1 MPSFLRR
8 TAAPWRRHPL
18 ELGLGAGLVAV
29 LALVL
34 GTGLTLVRQAHAANT
49 TDKTCTS
56 ASYAHDITIAGT
68 KGIITFD
75 CPGPADIDV
84 STSAGGPGTVTVATG
99 STLSLID
106 IGASVTLDG
115 EHANQLFVVNGGG
128 SLTLDHLIVADGQ
141 TGSDGGGILND
152 AGGTLTITDSTFS
165 SDAAYCTL
173 VNNFSGSL
181 SGGDCYGGGLA
192 NFGTVTIT
200 GSTFSGDTAAGTS
213 VNNLSGIANGGGG
226 EGGGLYNRG
235 TVTITDSTFSGDT
248 AAGGAA
254 FAMGSPGTNTT
265 AEGGDAEGGGLE
277 NYGGTVTISG
287 STFSGDTASGGAGSG
302 ASAAAGFGGAGGGG
316 GLENDGTLTISGSTF
331 SGDTAAGGAG
341 ANTDST
347 SYGDGGDGF
356 GGALFTGGT
365 ATTATISGSTFS
377 GDTATGGAGS
387 GGAGTGG
394 DGFGGALVNSGMV
407 TITNATLSGNTA
419 TGGGGAGG
427 AGTGGDG
434 DGGAVDNSG
443 TATITNAT
451 LSGNTA
457 AGGAGSGGAPGGSG
471 VGGALDAYSNTITV
485 TNSIVAANTASGT
498 PGPNCFQSGTVFDG
512 GNNLEDGS
520 GPGPTD
526 CGFIA
531 ANLDQFAATP
541 SQLGLGGLGNHGGPT
556 QTMALAPGSLALG
569 HANLVVC
576 TNTTG
581 PNPVNGVDQRGVHR
595 PQGTGCDIGAFELE
609 RPIIL
614 LRVAGPIFVAPGVRN
629 IRYVSGD
636 TTFILTA
643 ATSRDG
649 VAPATASYCV
659 APVVV
664 GGGTCSNFTTVQ
676 VGSLPATFSLAGG
689 DGPYTVSAYASDSF
703 GDQGAIRTVVY
714 TLDTTPPA
722 ATLTIGQPQATVDG
736 QVEVTSRTPLTLSA
750 TDAGSGVASV
760 SYRFFREGRRAPA
773 FTVVRRATA
782 RFKLTG
788 ADGVYEVEYL
798 ATDHVGNVRSYS
810 VTLVLA
816 NGQLHVAT
824 QP

>member
-8 TAAPWRRHPL
+8 PAAPWRRHSL
-18 ELGLGAGLVAV
+18 KLGLGAGLAAV
-29 LALVL
+29 LVLGL
-34 GTGLTLVRQAHAANT
+34 GTGLLLVRQVHAANT

-75 CPGPADIDV
+75 CPSPADIDV
-84 STSAGGPGTVTVATG
+84 GTGAGGPGTVTVATG
-99 STLSLID
+99 STLSLTD

-115 EHANQLFVVNGGG
+115 EHADQLFVVDGGG

-152 AGGTLTITDSTFS
+152 AGGTLTITGSTFS

-173 VNNFSGSL
+173 FNNFSGTL
-181 SGGDCYGGGLA
+181 SGSDCHGGGLA

-200 GSTFSGDTAAGTS
+200 GSSFSGDTAAGTS
-213 VNNLSGIANGGGG
+213 VYNPTGFATGGGG

-254 FAMGSPGTNTT
+254 FAMGSSGTTNTI

-277 NYGGTVTISG
+277 NNGGTVTITD
-287 STFSGDTASGGAGSG
+287 STFSGDSATGGEGVGSG
-302 ASAAAGFGGAGGGG
+302 DTGVLAAGFGGGGAGGA
-316 GLENDGTLTISGSTF
+316 LDNVGTLTITDSTF
-331 SGDTAAGGAG
+331 SGDSVVGGGGAG
-341 ANTDST
+341 SSA
-347 SYGDGGDGF
+347 SYGRGGDCF
-356 GGALFTGGT
+356 GGALFTAGT
-365 ATTATISGSTFS
+365 ATITDSTFS
-377 GDTATGGAGS
+377 GNSATGGAS
-387 GGAGTGG
+387 AAG
-394 DGFGGALVNSGMV
+394 DGGIGAGGALDSGGTV
-407 TITNATLSGNTA
+407 TITNATLSGDSA
-419 TGGGGAGG
+419 TGGAGSG
-427 AGTGGDG
+427 VAGSGGDG
-434 DGGAVDNSG
+434 DGGALDNSG
-443 TATITNAT
+443 TVTITNAT
-451 LSGNTA
+451 LSGDSAT
-457 AGGAGSGGAPGGSG
+457 GGAPGGSG
-471 VGGALDAYSNTITV
+471 LGGALDAFSNTITV
-485 TNSIVAANTASGT
+485 TNSIVAANTASST
-498 PGPNCFQSGTVFDG
+498 PGPNCSQIGGTITDG

-520 GPGPTD
+520 SPTD
-526 CGFIA
+526 CGFST
-531 ANLDQFAATP
+531 ANQDQFAVTP
-541 SQLGLGGLGNHGGPT
+541 SQLGVGGLGNHGGPT

-614 LRVAGPIFVAPGVRN
+614 LRVAGPIFVAPGVPN

-649 VAPATASYCV
+649 VAPATASYCA

-664 GGGTCSNFTTVQ
+664 GSTCSTFTTVQ

-689 DGPYTVSAYASDSF
+689 DGPYSVSAYASDSF
-703 GDQGAIRTVVY
+703 GDQGAIKTAVY

-722 ATLTIGQPQATVDG
+722 ATLTIGQPQATADG

-773 FTVVRRATA
+773 FTHVRGATA

-816 NGQLHVAT
+816 NGLLHVAT

>member
-8 TAAPWRRHPL
+8 PAVPWHRHPL
-18 ELGLGAGLVAV
+18 KVGVGLAAV
-29 LALVL
+29 LALGL
-34 GTGLTLVRQAHAANT
+34 GTGLMLVHPRLALAANT

-56 ASYAHDITIAGT
+56 ASYAHDITTAGT

-75 CPGPADIDV
+75 CPSPADIDV
-84 STSAGGPGTVTVATG
+84 RTGAGGPGTVTVATG
-99 STLSLID
+99 STLSLTD
-106 IGASVTLDG
+106 IGASITLDG
-115 EHANQLFVVNGGG
+115 EHAVQLFVVNGGG

-152 AGGTLTITDSTFS
+152 DGGALTITDSTFS
-165 SDAAYCTL
+165 GDSAACTL
-173 VNNFSGSL
+173 VNNFNGFL
-181 SGGDCYGGGLA
+181 SGGDCFGGGLA
-192 NFGTVTIT
+192 NFGTATIT
-200 GSTFSGDTAAGTS
+200 NSTFSGDSADGTLV
-213 VNNLSGIANGGGG
+213 VNPNGFATGGSG

-235 TVTITDSTFSGDT
+235 T
-248 AAGGAA
+248 A
-254 FAMGSPGTNTT
+254 
-265 AEGGDAEGGGLE
+265 
-277 NYGGTVTISG
+277 TISG
-287 STFSGDTASGGAGSG
+287 STFSGDSAAGGAALASGSIGTTTTAE
-302 ASAAAGFGGAGGGG
+302 GGDSGGG
-316 GLENDGTLTISGSTF
+316 GLENEGGTATISGSTFSGDSATGGGGIGGVATAGFGGTGSGGGLSNVGTLTISGSTF
-331 SGDTAAGGAG
+331 SGDSAAGGGG

-356 GGALFTGGT
+356 GGALFTAGT
-365 ATTATISGSTFS
+365 TTTATISGSTFS
-377 GDTATGGAGS
+377 GDSATGG
-387 GGAGTGG
+387 GGIGAAGTGG
-394 DGFGGALVNSGMV
+394 DGSGGALNNGGTL
-407 TITNATLSGNTA
+407 TITNATLTGNSA
-419 TGGGGAGG
+419 TGGGGSG
-427 AGTGGDG
+427 AGTGGNG
-434 DGGAVDNSG
+434 HGGALINSFS
-443 TATITNAT
+443 ATITNAT
-451 LSGNTA
+451 LTGNSAT
-457 AGGAGSGGAPGGSG
+457 GGAPGGSG
-471 VGGALDAYSNTITV
+471 FGGALEGSSNTITV
-485 TNSIVAANTASGT
+485 TNSIVAASTASST
-498 PGPNCFQSGTVFDG
+498 PGPNCFQGGTVTDG

-520 GPGPTD
+520 SPTD
-526 CGFIA
+526 CGFSA
-531 ANLDQFAATP
+531 ANQDQFALTP

-614 LRVAGPIFVAPGVRN
+614 LRVAGPIFVAPGVPN

-636 TTFILTA
+636 TIFILTA
-643 ATSRDG
+643 ATSGDG
-649 VAPATASYCV
+649 VAPAAASYCV

-664 GGGTCSNFTTVQ
+664 GDTCSNFTTVQ
-676 VGSLPATFSLAGG
+676 AESLPATFSLAGG

-703 GDQGAIRTVVY
+703 GDRGAIQAAAY

-722 ATLTIGQPQATVDG
+722 TTLTIGQPQTTVGG
-736 QVEVTSRTPLTLSA
+736 QVEVSSRTPLTLRA
-750 TDAGSGVASV
+750 RDAGSGMASV

-773 FTVVRRATA
+773 FTVVRGTTA

-788 ADGVYEVEYL
+788 ADGVYEVDYL
-798 ATDHVGNVRSYS
+798 ATDHVGNIRSYS

>member
-8 TAAPWRRHPL
+8 PEVPWRRHPL
-18 ELGLGAGLVAV
+18 ELGLGAGLAVV
-29 LALVL
+29 LALGL
-34 GTGLTLVRQAHAANT
+34 GTGLTLLLPRLVHAADT
-49 TDKTCTS
+49 TDKMCTS
-56 ASYAHDITIAGT
+56 ASYAHDITTAGT

-75 CPGPADIDV
+75 CPGPADINV
-84 STSAGGPGTVTVATG
+84 GKGGPGTVTVATG

-115 EHANQLFVVNGGG
+115 EHADQLFVVNGGG

-141 TGSDGGGILND
+141 TGSEGGGILND
-152 AGGTLTITDSTFS
+152 AGGTVTITNSTFS
-165 SDAAYCTL
+165 GDTAACTL
-173 VNNFSGSL
+173 INNVNGFL

-200 GSTFSGDTAAGTS
+200 GSTFSDDTADSTTVYNPTGFAD
-213 VNNLSGIANGGGG
+213 GGDGD
-226 EGGGLYNRG
+226 GGGLYNRG
-235 TVTITDSTFSGDT
+235 TVTITNSTFSGDT
-248 AAGGAA
+248 AAGGTALA
-254 FAMGSPGTNTT
+254 SGSIGTSTV
-265 AEGGDAEGGGLE
+265 AEGGDGDGGGLE
-277 NYGGTVTISG
+277 NEGGTATITD
-287 STFSGDTASGGAGSG
+287 STFLGDSATGG
-302 ASAAAGFGGAGGGG
+302 AGFGGEATIGEGGGG
-316 GLENDGTLTISGSTF
+316 FGGGLSNVGTLTITDSTF
-331 SGDTAAGGAG
+331 SDDTAAGGG
-341 ANTDST
+341 GTNTNAT
-347 SYGDGGDGF
+347 SYGQGGDGF
-356 GGALFTGGT
+356 GGALYSAGT

-377 GDTATGGAGS
+377 GDSATGGAGTS
-387 GGAGTGG
+387 SPAGTGG
-394 DGFGGALVNSGMV
+394 IGAGGALDNFGTV
-407 TITNATLSGNTA
+407 TITNATLTADSA
-419 TGGGGAGG
+419 TGGVGSGSGAGG
-427 AGTGGDG
+427 NGG
-434 DGGAVDNSG
+434 GGGLANFG

-451 LSGNTA
+451 LSGDA
-457 AGGAGSGGAPGGSG
+457 AAGGAPGGSG
-471 VGGALDAYSNTITV
+471 DGGALEASSNTITV
-485 TNSIVAANTASGT
+485 TNSIVAANTASST
-498 PGPNCFQSGTVFDG
+498 PGPNCFQSGTITDG

-520 GPGPTD
+520 SPTD
-526 CGFIA
+526 CGFSA
-531 ANLDQFAATP
+531 ANHDQFAATP
-541 SQLGLGGLGNHGGPT
+541 SQLGLGSLGNHGGPT

-649 VAPATASYCV
+649 VAPASASYCV

-676 VGSLPATFSLAGG
+676 AGSLPATFSLAGG

-703 GDQGAIRTVVY
+703 GDQGAIRTAVY

-736 QVEVTSRTPLTLSA
+736 QVEVTSRTPLTLRA
-750 TDAGSGVASV
+750 TDAGSGVATV

-773 FTVVRRATA
+773 FTVVRGAKA

-788 ADGVYEVEYL
+788 ADGVYEVDYL

-816 NGQLHVAT
+816 NGQLQVAT

>member
-8 TAAPWRRHPL
+8 PAAPWRRHPL
-18 ELGLGAGLVAV
+18 KLGLGVGLAAV
-29 LALVL
+29 LALGL
-34 GTGLTLVRQAHAANT
+34 GTGLTLVRPRLAYAANT

-56 ASYAHDITIAGT
+56 ASYAHDITTAGT

-84 STSAGGPGTVTVATG
+84 RTGTGGPGTVTVATG
-99 STLSLID
+99 STLSLTD

-115 EHANQLFVVNGGG
+115 EHAVQLFVVNGGG

-152 AGGTLTITDSTFS
+152 AGGALTITNSTFS
-165 SDAAYCTL
+165 GDAAACTL
-173 VNNFSGSL
+173 VNNFNGFLSGS
-181 SGGDCYGGGLA
+181 DCFGGGLA
-192 NFGTVTIT
+192 NFGTATIAD
-200 GSTFSGDTAAGTS
+200 STFSGDTADGTLV
-213 VNNLSGIANGGGG
+213 VNPNGFATGGIGS
-226 EGGGLYNRG
+226 GGGLYNRG
-235 TVTITDSTFSGDT
+235 TATITDSTFSGDS
-248 AAGGAA
+248 AAGGTALA
-254 FAMGSPGTNTT
+254 SGSIGTATV
-265 AEGGDAEGGGLE
+265 AEGGDGGGGGLE
-277 NYGGTVTISG
+277 NAGGTVTIADSTFSGDSATGGGGIGDVATAGFGGIGSGGGLSNVGTLSISG
-287 STFSGDTASGGAGSG
+287 STFSGD
-302 ASAAAGFGGAGGGG
+302 AATGGGG
-316 GLENDGTLTISGSTF
+316 ATG
-331 SGDTAAGGAG
+331 
-341 ANTDST
+341 DST

-356 GGALFTGGT
+356 GGALFTAGT

-377 GDTATGGAGS
+377 GDSATGGPADGGS
-387 GGAGTGG
+387 IGVGGIGA
-394 DGFGGALVNSGMV
+394 GGALDNGGTV
-407 TITNATLSGNTA
+407 TITNATLTGDSA
-419 TGGGGAGG
+419 TGGGGSGGAAGG
-427 AGTGGDG
+427 NGL
-434 DGGAVDNSG
+434 GGALDNSLSV
-443 TATITNAT
+443 TITNAT
-451 LSGNTA
+451 LTGDTA
-457 AGGAGSGGAPGGSG
+457 TGGAPGGSG
-471 VGGALDAYSNTITV
+471 LGGALDAFSNTITV

-498 PGPNCFQSGTVFDG
+498 PGPNCFQSGSTVTDG

-520 GPGPTD
+520 GPTD
-526 CGFIA
+526 CGFSA
-531 ANLDQFAATP
+531 ANHDQFAATP

-581 PNPVNGVDQRGVHR
+581 SNPVNGVDQRGVHR

-614 LRVAGPIFVAPGVRN
+614 LRVAGPIFVAPGVPN

-643 ATSRDG
+643 ATSGDG
-649 VAPATASYCV
+649 VAPATAAYCV
-659 APVVV
+659 AAV
-664 GGGTCSNFTTVQ
+664 GSTCSNFTTVQ
-676 VGSLPATFSLAGG
+676 AGSLPATFSLAGG

-703 GDQGAIRTVVY
+703 GDQGAIQAAAY

-773 FTVVRRATA
+773 FTVVRGARA

-788 ADGVYEVEYL
+788 ADGVYEVDYL
-798 ATDHVGNVRSYS
+798 ATDHVGNVRFYS